1 MRARPAIN
9 KPRDLGNIA
18 RFICFL
24 LNKDSYYR
32 AGLFVSNTNICIKVS
47 TGKKEFALKWSE
59 TDNVLFV
66 ETIGLP
72 KKGEANKEILKK
84 LIKFFGTETYLV
96 SGLTS
101 RKKILKIELPKE
113 QVLNILEKCKN
124 QKLLL

>member
-1 MRARPAIN
+1 MN
-9 KPRDLGNIA
+9 KPRALGNIA

-24 LNKDSYYR
+24 VNKDSYYR

-47 TGKKEFALKWSE
+47 TGKKAFAIKWSE
-59 TDNVLFV
+59 EDNVLFV

-84 LIKFFGTETYLV
+84 LTKVFWTETYLV

-101 RKKILKIELPKE
+101 RKKVLEIKLPKE
-113 QVLNILEKCKN
+113 QVLKILEKCKN
-124 QKLLL
+124 KKLLL